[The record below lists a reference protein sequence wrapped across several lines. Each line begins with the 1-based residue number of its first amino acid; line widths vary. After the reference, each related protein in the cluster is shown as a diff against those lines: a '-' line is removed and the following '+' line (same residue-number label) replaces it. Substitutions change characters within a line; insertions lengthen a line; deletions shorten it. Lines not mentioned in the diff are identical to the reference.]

1 MIVEDQSAAIACLAD
16 PASHGGAAV
25 ERIDTHGA
33 VIFLAGSRAYKLKR
47 AVRFAFLD
55 YSTADKRR
63 VVCEAEARLNR
74 RTAPDLYQGVV
85 PITEEADGAL
95 ALDGAG
101 RPVDWVVV
109 MKRFDQDTLFDRMA
123 ARGDLTNALT
133 RDLADTI
140 ADFHDKAVRRPD
152 LGGRDGIAAV
162 IDGNMATLRGESAG
176 LFPARDL
183 DAIEGAW
190 RDALAARG
198 ELLDARRIG
207 GRVRW
212 CHGDLHLRN
221 ICLIDGRPTLF
232 DGIEFSE
239 AIACIDVLYDL
250 AFLLMDLRHRDL
262 GELASVVFNR
272 YLGCTEDV
280 AGLAALGLFQSL
292 RAGVRAMV
300 GAIEAGQSKGGE
312 AAKLGAEARDYLAL
326 AFAFLE
332 PPAPRLIAIGGLS
345 GTGKSTLAAALAPCL
360 AAPPGAVV
368 LRSDLIR
375 KRVFAA
381 RPEQRLGAEA
391 YQPAASRAVYD
402 RLESLAE
409 DGLAAGQVV
418 VLDAVFA
425 RPGERARAE
434 AIARAA
440 YVPFHGLWLEAPVD
454 ILRARIGARVG
465 DPSDAT
471 AAVLDR
477 QLDYDLGAIEWT
489 RVDVS
494 GTDADVI
501 AAARRALEGA

>member
-16 PASHGGAAV
+16 PATHGGEAV

-33 VIFLAGSRAYKLKR
+33 VVFLAGRRAYKLKR
-47 AVRFAFLD
+47 AVRFAFLA
-55 YSTADKRR
+55 YSTAAKRR
-63 VVCEAEARLNR
+63 VVCEAEVRLNR
-74 RTAPDLYQGVV
+74 RTAPDLYHGVV
-85 PITEEADGAL
+85 AITEEAAGAV

-109 MKRFDQDTLFDRMA
+109 MKRFDQDNLFDRMA
-123 ARGDLTNALT
+123 ARGELNAALT

-140 ADFHDKAVRRPD
+140 AEFHDAAERRPD
-152 LGGRDGIAAV
+152 LGGRAGIAAV

-176 LFPARDL
+176 AFPAQDL

-198 ELLDARRIG
+198 KMLDARRAG

-250 AFLLMDLRHRDL
+250 AFLLMDLGHRDL

-272 YLGCTEDV
+272 YLGRTEDV

-300 GAIEAGQSKGGE
+300 GAIETGQADAGE
-312 AAKLGAEARDYLAL
+312 AADLSAEAREYLAL

-332 PPAPRLIAIGGLS
+332 PSARRLIAIGGLS
-345 GTGKSTLAAALAPCL
+345 GTGKSTLAAALAPLL
-360 AAPPGAVV
+360 AALPGAVV
-368 LRSDLIR
+368 VRSDLIR
-375 KRVFAA
+375 KRLCAA
-381 RPEQRLGAEA
+381 RPEQRRGAEA
-391 YQPAASRAVYD
+391 YEPAANRAVYD
-402 RLESLAE
+402 RLETLAE
-409 DGLAAGQVV
+409 DGVAAGQVV

-425 RPGERARAE
+425 RAGERARVK
-434 AIARAA
+434 AIAHAA
-440 YVPFHGLWLEAPVD
+440 HVPFHGLWLEAPPD

-477 QLDYDLGAIEWT
+477 QLDYELGAIEWT

-494 GTDADVI
+494 GGHAAVI
-501 AAARRALEGA
+501 AQARRALEGA